1 MANIVVGYPGHPSH
15 SQHLVDACSV
25 LCPVAACFRVCHQ
38 PQSARDRSKKRS
50 ASDGLR
56 HGDLTSST
64 KRFFFFKWVSP
75 QWGKPWRNSC
85 WSSVSHNIYQFVV
98 SPHASPGEND
108 ENGIVQ
114 TCSNPQDL
122 RSIFPPGG
130 IEPQRCLVQGRWVSW
145 QFFTWMCCKPAMVT
159 IPVAITRGSFW
170 IIWNRDVANK

>member
-56 HGDLTSST
+56 HGDLTAST
-64 KRFFFFKWVSP
+64 KRFFLKWVSP

-108 ENGIVQ
+108 ENGDS
-114 TCSNPQDL
+114 SNMFKTPKT
-122 RSIFPPGG
+122 SGVYFHP
-130 IEPQRCLVQGRWVSW
+130 VVSSPRDAW
-145 QFFTWMCCKPAMVT
+145 CKEDGC
-159 IPVAITRGSFW
+159 RGSSLPGCVVNLPW
-170 IIWNRDVANK
+170 LPYQ